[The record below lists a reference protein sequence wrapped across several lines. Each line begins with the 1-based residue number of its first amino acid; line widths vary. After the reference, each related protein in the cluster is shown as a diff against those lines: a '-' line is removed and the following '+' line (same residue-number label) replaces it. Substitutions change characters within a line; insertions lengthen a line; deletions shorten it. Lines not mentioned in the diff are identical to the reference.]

1 MNASLVPHYTLN
13 DPLAKYTTFRIGG
26 PAHIVYLAQ
35 SADAVQTAAEH
46 AAREG
51 IPWRVIGE
59 GSNILARDTAYEGAI
74 IAFKNAGLPDLT
86 TNGEITVSGG
96 THLSKLVYFSIGCG
110 FQGLENLAGIPG
122 TVAGAIAGNA
132 GAYGSTISS
141 GLTKVRL
148 MAPDGTI
155 SIVPASELE
164 FEYRNSRLKNTREV
178 VLEAYFKLPAGNCRE
193 LKAAAQAARV
203 ARNEKHPNYYQTPT
217 AGSFFKNL
225 PPPPGKTQ
233 RLPAGKLL
241 DEVNARNM
249 RVGFAGLWHKHANIV
264 VNLGRATS
272 QDVKDLTSE
281 MAKRVKEKFGVELE
295 PEVTFL

>member
-1 MNASLVPHYTLN
+1 MAASFIPHYTLN

-35 SADAVQTAAEH
+35 SADAVQLAAEH
-46 AAREG
+46 ATREG

-59 GSNILARDTAYEGAI
+59 GSNILAHDAPYEGAI
-74 IAFKNAGLPDLT
+74 ITFKNAGLPSLT
-86 TNGEITVSGG
+86 TTGEITVSGG
-96 THLSKLVYFSIGCG
+96 TNLGKLVYFSIGCG

-122 TVAGAIAGNA
+122 TVAGAIVGNA

-141 GLTKVRL
+141 GLTRVRL

-155 SIVPASELE
+155 YTVTPSELE
-164 FEYRNSRLKNTREV
+164 FEYRNSRLKNTHEV

-193 LKAAAQAARV
+193 LKAAAQTARV
-203 ARNEKHPNYYQTPT
+203 ARNEKHPNYYQTST

-225 PPPPGKTQ
+225 SPPPGEIK
-233 RLPAGKLL
+233 RLAAGKLL
-241 DEVNARNM
+241 DQVNARTM
-249 RVGFAGLWHKHANIV
+249 QVGFAGLWHKHANIV
-264 VNLGRATS
+264 VNFGRATS
-272 QDVKDLTSE
+272 RDVKDLTSE
-281 MAKRVKEKFGVELE
+281 MAGRVKDRFGVQLE